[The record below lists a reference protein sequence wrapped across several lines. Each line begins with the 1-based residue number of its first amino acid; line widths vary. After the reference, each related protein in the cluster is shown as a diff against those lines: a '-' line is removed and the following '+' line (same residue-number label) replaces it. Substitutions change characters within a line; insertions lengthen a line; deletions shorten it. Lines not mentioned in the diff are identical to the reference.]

1 MKSKKS
7 ETWYVV
13 FVGASPGIYSRYDEV
28 KRYTQSISKSY
39 FKKYDTKKEALI
51 EEKML
56 KRQQIHTRKE
66 LKEYRKFLRENM
78 TLAEAFLWSFL
89 KAKKLIFSRD

>member
-28 KRYTQSISKSY
+28 KRYTQGISKSY
-39 FKKYDTKKEALI
+39 FKKYDTKKEAL
-51 EEKML
+51 
-56 KRQQIHTRKE
+56 
-66 LKEYRKFLRENM
+66 
-78 TLAEAFLWSFL
+78 AAFKKSSRADCVSSHHSRLGYYD
-89 KAKKLIFSRD
+89 AKKHFQWGYEPPVRR

>member
-28 KRYTQSISKSY
+28 KRYTQGISKSY
-39 FKKYDTKKEALI
+39 FKKYDTKK
-51 EEKML
+51 
-56 KRQQIHTRKE
+56 RR
-66 LKEYRKFLRENM
+66 LRP
-78 TLAEAFLWSFL
+78 S
-89 KAKKLIFSRD
+89 KKVAAATTMRRSIVNGDLSHQLGHE